1 MIIYVGPKRCG
12 LKNVQKRFGP
22 GQIGLVW
29 VGYESD
35 SGVTD
40 KNESQII
47 SCDSFMSR
55 RPSSKKT
62 NFLFKFYFLSI
73 VKNVSGFFFTTNIQI
88 ENDATLSRSGVG
100 VGKKKTVE
108 STKLLFL
115 KFKLRLNI
123 LCEVAARACREDAQP
138 DLSHLPHPISIYT

>member
-1 MIIYVGPKRCG
+1 MIIYVGPKRYG

-22 GQIGLVW
+22 GQIGLW

-62 NFLFKFYFLSI
+62 KFLFRFLLS
-73 VKNVSGFFFTTNIQI
+73 VNCQKRLRFFFTTNIQI

-100 VGKKKTVE
+100 VGKKK
-108 STKLLFL
+108 
-115 KFKLRLNI
+115 
-123 LCEVAARACREDAQP
+123 P
-138 DLSHLPHPISIYT
+138 